1 VSKSKLRR
9 PTKNQPQNTLKSAPK
24 AVSQA
29 NDRQAKTID
38 NTKYPPVLIV
48 ILHFKG
54 LENTRNCLRSVFKM
68 NYPNFNVLV
77 IDNGT
82 GNEDSKNLIKE
93 FNKLFWTPLS
103 DNEGFAGGC
112 NAGISFGIQNDYKY
126 IWLLNNDTTVE
137 NSTLSQLVEV
147 SEQQSKVGAANA
159 AILNTVTNEVEP
171 GRGIIDFTSGKT
183 KLKDSVNAEFIDCDW
198 LAASN
203 LLVSAEALKE
213 VGAFDERY
221 FLYFEDVELCHR
233 LKLGGWKCLHVPKAH
248 ITHIGG
254 ASTEGELK
262 HWRSYYYTRNR
273 LLFFQTYANFSQRMA
288 AFAAIW
294 MHLIRHCV
302 SLTMKGD
309 EGSKQLQAEIAGA
322 QDFIA
327 TRYGKWQNSEI

>member
-1 VSKSKLRR
+1 MSKSKLHR
-9 PTKNQPQNTLKSAPK
+9 PTRNQPKNTLKSAPK
-24 AVSQA
+24 AVSVA
-29 NDRQAKTID
+29 AERQAVTVD
-38 NTKYPPVLIV
+38 NVKYPPVLIV
-48 ILHFKG
+48 ILHFKN

-68 NYPNFNVLV
+68 DYPNFNVLL

-82 GNEDSKNLIKE
+82 GNDDSKSLIKE

-112 NAGISFGIQNDYKY
+112 NAGISFGVQNEYKY
-126 IWLLNNDTTVE
+126 IWLLNNDATVE
-137 NSTLSQLVEV
+137 KTTLSQLITV
-147 SEQQSKVGAANA
+147 SQQQSKVGAANA
-159 AILNTVTNEVEP
+159 AILNTVTNTIEP
-171 GRGIIDFTSGKT
+171 GRGVIDFTRGKT
-183 KLKDSVNAEFIDCDW
+183 LLKDSGNNEFVDCDW

-203 LLVSAEALKE
+203 LLLNVEALKD

-233 LKLGGWKCLHVPKAH
+233 LKLGGWKCVHVPKAH

-254 ASTEGELK
+254 ASTEGQLR

-273 LLFFQTYANFSQRMA
+273 LLFFQTYANFGQRMA
-288 AFAAIW
+288 AFLAIW

-302 SLTMKGD
+302 SLTMKGED
-309 EGSKQLQAEIAGA
+309 GAKQLQAEISGA

-327 TRYGKWQNSEI
+327 TRYGKWQNSET

>member
-1 VSKSKLRR
+1 VSKSKLHR
-9 PTKNQPQNTLKSAPK
+9 PNKNQAKNTLKSAPK
-24 AVSQA
+24 AVSQTS
-29 NDRQAKTID
+29 DRQPFSID
-38 NTKYPPVLIV
+38 NAKYPPVLIV
-48 ILHFKG
+48 ILHFKS
-54 LENTRNCLRSVFKM
+54 LENTRNCVRSVFKM

-82 GNEDSKNLIKE
+82 GNEDSKGLIKE
-93 FNKLFWTPLS
+93 FNKLFWTPLT

-112 NAGISFGIQNDYKY
+112 NAGISYGVQNGFKY

-137 NSTLSQLVEV
+137 SSTLSQLVEV
-147 SEQQSKVGAANA
+147 SEQQHKVGAANA
-159 AILNTVTNEVEP
+159 AILNTVTNTIEP
-171 GRGIIDFTSGKT
+171 GRGVIDFGQGKT
-183 KLKDSVNAEFIDCDW
+183 KLKDSGNVDFVDCDW

-203 LLVSAEALKE
+203 LLVSTEALKE

-273 LLFFQTYANFSQRMA
+273 LLFFQTYADFAQRIA
-288 AFAAIW
+288 AFCSIW
-294 MHLIRHCV
+294 MHLIRHGI
-302 SLTMKGD
+302 SLPMKGE
-309 EGSKQLQAEIAGA
+309 EGARQLQAEIAGA